1 MDPVVSYLV
10 ETEKRVK
17 AELSELFQKIQVEQ
31 TATAYKSIVDLYDV
45 PEIPVGDKH
54 PKITYSPCVQIEFP
68 QAYDTKL
75 YPNSAYRNHDCGLM
89 KFTSE
94 FKLPDHEKIVRVYLK
109 VEDDQNN
116 RRQTGTA
123 TFITDYGRVIKTL
136 DATRWFD
143 QYLGTGYVYYTP
155 SQNGVEVKQ
164 YNTANQSVLPTK
176 KITQLEP
183 LPYKIPKWCA
193 DTVLAVETLNESELQ
208 RISKDVFVF
217 VGRWKDHITQHVTLD
232 TEQLLSIKNEQAHRI
247 SVLEEA
253 KKDLEVEDR
262 FNKTLVKKL
271 QERVAVL
278 EQQTKQLPELKS
290 AVKEVITFMN
300 KQNGKSDCDY
310 VQGSFS
316 GFMYGKVC
324 IPERDLE
331 WYRQAEEELKEFKI
345 AERVRNRGIREL
357 QGEVRNGLR
366 DLQLDV
372 NVGIRGIR
380 ERLDE

>member
-1 MDPVVSYLV
+1 
-10 ETEKRVK
+10 
-17 AELSELFQKIQVEQ
+17 
-31 TATAYKSIVDLYDV
+31 
-45 PEIPVGDKH
+45 
-54 PKITYSPCVQIEFP
+54 
-68 QAYDTKL
+68 
-75 YPNSAYRNHDCGLM
+75 M

-123 TFITDYGRVIKTL
+123 TFITDCGRVIKTL
-136 DATRWFD
+136 DSTAGWDSHMGWT
-143 QYLGTGYVYYTP
+143 YSCYEP
-155 SQNGVEVKQ
+155 MQNGVEVKHSLSS
-164 YNTANQSVLPTK
+164 TMTK
-176 KITQLEP
+176 KITQLDP
-183 LPYKIPKWCA
+183 LPYKIPKWCV

-232 TEQLLSIKNEQAHRI
+232 TEQLLSIKNEQAQRI

>member
-17 AELSELFQKIQVEQ
+17 VELSELFQKIQVEQ

-68 QAYDTKL
+68 TGYDTKL
-75 YPNSAYRNHDCGLM
+75 YPNSAYRNCNCGRM

-94 FKLPDHEKIVRVYLK
+94 FKLPDHEKIIRIYLH
-109 VEDDQNN
+109 VNDEPQN
-116 RRQTGTA
+116 RRQFGTA
-123 TFITDYGRVIKTL
+123 TFITAYGRVIKTL
-136 DATRWFD
+136 DSTAGSDNWGSWT
-143 QYLGTGYVYYTP
+143 YGHYTP
-155 SQNGVEVKQ
+155 SQNGVEVTL
-164 YNTANQSVLPTK
+164 NNGTPK
-176 KITQLEP
+176 KIVQLEP
-183 LPYKIPKWCA
+183 LPYKLPKWCV

-217 VGRWKDHITQHVTLD
+217 VGRWKDHITQNVTLD
-232 TEQLLSIKNEQAHRI
+232 TEQLLSIKNEQARRI

-290 AVKEVITFMN
+290 AVKEVIAFMN

-316 GFMYGKVC
+316 GFMYGKTC
-324 IPERDLE
+324 IPEGDLA
-331 WYRQAEEELKEFKI
+331 YYKDSLEELKEFKI

-357 QGEVRNGLR
+357 QGEVRNGMRGMR
-366 DLQLDV
+366 DGLQDIHRMM
-372 NVGIRGIR
+372 N
-380 ERLDE
+380 E

>member
-17 AELSELFQKIQVEQ
+17 TELSELFQKIQVEQ

-54 PKITYSPCVQIEFP
+54 PKITYSPCVQIEFLTGG
-68 QAYDTKL
+68 YDTKL
-75 YPNSAYRNHDCGLM
+75 YPNSAYRNCNCGRM

-94 FKLPDHEKIVRVYLK
+94 FKLPDHEKILRVYLQ

-123 TFITDYGRVIKTL
+123 TFITNYGRVIKTL
-136 DATRWFD
+136 DSTAGWDSHMGWT
-143 QYLGTGYVYYTP
+143 YSCYEP
-155 SQNGVEVKQ
+155 MQNGVEVKQ
-164 YNTANQSVLPTK
+164 SRSTMTK
-176 KITQLEP
+176 KITQLDP
-183 LPYKIPKWCA
+183 LPYKIPKWCV
-193 DTVLAVETLNESELQ
+193 DTVLSVETLNESELQ

-232 TEQLLSIKNEQAHRI
+232 TEQLLSIKNEQAQRI

-253 KKDLEVEDR
+253 KKDLEAEDR

-316 GFMYGKVC
+316 GFMYGKTC
-324 IPERDLE
+324 IPEGDLAYYE
-331 WYRQAEEELKEFKI
+331 GSLEELKEFKI

-357 QGEVRNGLR
+357 QGEVRNGMRGMR
-366 DLQLDV
+366 DGLQDIHRMM
-372 NVGIRGIR
+372 N
-380 ERLDE
+380 E

>member
-68 QAYDTKL
+68 QGYDTKL
-75 YPNSAYRNHDCGLM
+75 YPNSAYRNCNCGLM

-123 TFITDYGRVIKTL
+123 TFITDCGRVIKTL
-136 DATRWFD
+136 DATQWFD

-155 SQNGVEVKQ
+155 SQNGVEVKE
-164 YNTANQSVLPTK
+164 YNTANQSVRQPK
-176 KITQLEP
+176 KITQLDP
-183 LPYKIPKWCA
+183 LPYKIPKWCV

-232 TEQLLSIKNEQAHRI
+232 TEQLLSIKNEQAQRI

-316 GFMYGKVC
+316 GFMYGKTC
-324 IPERDLE
+324 IPEGDLAYYE
-331 WYRQAEEELKEFKI
+331 ASLEELGEFKI

-357 QGEVRNGLR
+357 QGEVRNGMRGMR
-366 DLQLDV
+366 DGLQDIHRMM
-372 NVGIRGIR
+372 N
-380 ERLDE
+380 E

>member
-17 AELSELFQKIQVEQ
+17 TELSELFQKIQVEQ

-54 PKITYSPCVQIEFP
+54 PKITYSPCVQIEFLTGG
-68 QAYDTKL
+68 YDTKL
-75 YPNSAYRNHDCGLM
+75 YPNSAYRNCNCGRM

-94 FKLPDHEKIVRVYLK
+94 FKLPDHEKILRVYLQ

-136 DATRWFD
+136 DATRWVD
-143 QYLGTGYVYYTP
+143 QYLGTGFVYYTP
-155 SQNGVEVKQ
+155 SQNGVEVNQ
-164 YNTANQSVLPTK
+164 CNTANQSVLQSK
-176 KITQLEP
+176 KIVQLEP
-183 LPYKIPKWCA
+183 LPYKLPKWCI

-232 TEQLLSIKNEQAHRI
+232 TEQLLSIKNEQAQRI

-253 KKDLEVEDR
+253 KKDLEAEDR

-316 GFMYGKVC
+316 GFMYGKTC
-324 IPERDLE
+324 IPEGDLAYYE
-331 WYRQAEEELKEFKI
+331 GSLEELKEFKI

-357 QGEVRNGLR
+357 QGEVRNGMRGMR
-366 DLQLDV
+366 DGLQDIHRMM
-372 NVGIRGIR
+372 N
-380 ERLDE
+380 E

>member
-1 MDPVVSYLV
+1 MDPIVSYLV
-10 ETEKRVK
+10 ETETRVK
-17 AELSELFQKIQVEQ
+17 AELAELFQRIQVEQ

-68 QAYDTKL
+68 TGGYDTKL
-75 YPNSAYRNHDCGLM
+75 YPNSAYRNCNCGRM

-94 FKLPDHEKIVRVYLK
+94 FKLPDHEKIVRVYLQ

-136 DATRWFD
+136 DAKRWDD
-143 QYLGTGYVYYTP
+143 QYVGTGYVYYTP
-155 SQNGVEVKQ
+155 SQNGVEVNQ
-164 YNTANQSVLPTK
+164 CNTANQSVLQPK
-176 KITQLEP
+176 KIVQLEP
-183 LPYKIPKWCA
+183 LPYKLPKWCI

-232 TEQLLSIKNEQAHRI
+232 TEQLLSIKNEQAQRI

-253 KKDLEVEDR
+253 KKDLEAEDR

-271 QERVAVL
+271 QERVTML
-278 EQQTKQLPELKS
+278 EQQTTQLPTLKTC
-290 AVKEVITFMN
+290 VKEVIIFMN
-300 KQNGKSDCDY
+300 KQNGTTNCDY
-310 VQGSFS
+310 VNGSFS
-316 GFMYGKVC
+316 GFMHGKVC
-324 IPERDLE
+324 IPERDLL
-331 WYRQAEEELKEFKI
+331 YYQSAMEELNEFKI
-345 AERVRNRGIREL
+345 AERVRNRGIRDL
-357 QGEVRNGLR
+357 QGEVRA
-366 DLQLDV
+366 
-372 NVGIRGIR
+372 GIRGIHN
-380 ERLDE
+380 RLGNQ

>member
-68 QAYDTKL
+68 TGGYDTKL
-75 YPNSAYRNHDCGLM
+75 YPNTASHNCGRM

-94 FKLPDHEKIVRVYLK
+94 FKLPEHEKIIRVYLCVVCEREHRYK
-109 VEDDQNN
+109 
-116 RRQTGTA
+116 GPA
-123 TFITDYGRVIKTL
+123 AFITNYGRVIKTL
-136 DATRWFD
+136 DSVAEWNSPQGWT
-143 QYLGTGYVYYTP
+143 YSCYEP
-155 SQNGVEVKQ
+155 MQNGVEVKHSLSS
-164 YNTANQSVLPTK
+164 TMTK
-176 KITQLEP
+176 KITQLDP
-183 LPYKIPKWCA
+183 LPYKIPKWCV
-193 DTVLAVETLNESELQ
+193 DTVLAFETLNESELQ

-232 TEQLLSIKNEQAHRI
+232 TEQLLSIKNEQAQRI

-316 GFMYGKVC
+316 GFMYGKTC
-324 IPERDLE
+324 IPDGDLAYYKE
-331 WYRQAEEELKEFKI
+331 SLEELGEFKI

-357 QGEVRNGLR
+357 QGEVRNGMRGMR
-366 DLQLDV
+366 DGLQDIHRIM
-372 NVGIRGIR
+372 N
-380 ERLDE
+380 E

>member
-1 MDPVVSYLV
+1 MDPIVSYLV
-10 ETEKRVK
+10 DTEKRVK
-17 AELSELFQKIQVEQ
+17 AELSDLFQRIQTEQ
-31 TATAYKSIVDLYDV
+31 TDTAYKSIVDLYDV

-68 QAYDTKL
+68 QGYDTKL
-75 YPNSAYRNHDCGLM
+75 YPNNAYRNHDCGLM
-89 KFTSE
+89 TFTSE
-94 FKLPDHEKIVRVYLK
+94 FKLPDHEKIVRVYLR

-164 YNTANQSVLPTK
+164 YNTANQSVLQPK
-176 KITQLEP
+176 KITQLDP

-193 DTVLAVETLNESELQ
+193 DTVLAVETLNEAELQ

-217 VGRWKDHITQHVTLD
+217 VGRWKDHITKNVTLD
-232 TEQLLSIKNEQAHRI
+232 TEQLLSIKNAQATRI
-247 SVLEEA
+247 CILESA
-253 KKDLEVEDR
+253 KTDLEIEDK
-262 FNKTLVKKL
+262 FNKTLIKKL
-271 QERVAVL
+271 QERVVTL
-278 EQQTKQLPELKS
+278 EQQTTQLPGLKTCVLELSK
-290 AVKEVITFMN
+290 FMN
-300 KQNGKSDCDY
+300 EQNGTTIRDY
-310 VQGSFS
+310 VHGSFS
-316 GFMYGKVC
+316 GFMHGKVC

-357 QGEVRNGLR
+357 QGEVRA
-366 DLQLDV
+366 
-372 NVGIRGIR
+372 GIRGIH
-380 ERLDE
+380 ERLGNE